1 MKSTD
6 MEYYLYSKY
15 HHSYAQYVYNIHGW
29 VCATDSAFGT
39 ISGTIYDFT
48 SDFERATSFNN
59 LEEVLKIKEKLEKEY
74 QGFNPRFKLE
84 IYKISKVKE
93 N

>member
-15 HHSYAQYVYNIHGW
+15 HPSYSQYVYNIHGW
-29 VCATDSAFGT
+29 VCTIDSAYNTVYSF
-39 ISGTIYDFT
+39 SP
-48 SDFERATSFNN
+48 DFERADSSNDLDT
-59 LEEVLKIKEKLEKEY
+59 VLKIKEKLEKEY
-74 QGFNPRFKLE
+74 QGFNPRFKLD
-84 IYKISKVKE
+84 IYKIAKVKE